1 VRTARL
7 VGSVIAIAACSG
19 APSSPITQPGDG
31 GANADGPH
39 GGGDG
44 ASGDDAGVIGGDDAQ
59 GGGDA
64 IVLPE
69 ASDHDTGPACHPSSS
84 PDGGACNP
92 LIPPPASIVIQC
104 NQTELVPA
112 PTGGTIADGH
122 YVMTSSTYSAGGG
135 ACPTPENDG
144 VTWLICGSQWEI
156 AQTTAVSGQPPST
169 LVANATVVPTGADL
183 AITLTC
189 GITTAPI
196 TFGYDATPT
205 TLRLHINGS
214 APNGRIDV
222 FTRQ

>member
-1 VRTARL
+1 VRAACIL
-7 VGSVIAIAACSG
+7 GPAIAIAACSG
-19 APSSPITQPGDG
+19 ATTSPITQSPGDAGSSTDGSHG
-31 GANADGPH
+31 GA
-39 GGGDG
+39 DG
-44 ASGDDAGVIGGDDAQ
+44 ASGDDASVIGGDDAQ
-59 GGGDA
+59 GGSDA
-64 IVLPE
+64 IVLHE
-69 ASDHDTGPACHPSSS
+69 AGQACHPSPS

-122 YVMTSSTYSAGGG
+122 YVMTSSTYYAGGG

-156 AQTTAVSGQPPST
+156 AQTTAINGQPPST
-169 LVANATVVPTGADL
+169 LVANATVVPASPNV

-205 TLRLHINGS
+205 TLRLHINGT